1 MRRPACQADAV
12 TPPSVATAAVRRAR
26 RRAVTVTAAFAV
38 VLAVGTVPAGAATP
52 SPRDRLR
59 AAAHGTLTGP
69 FGTLQFH
76 GDGSARFVV
85 KECGYQPVR
94 PGFVTTFT
102 DCSPDTATGKI
113 AVTDSGYQLRR
124 ADRSAI
130 RFSAYVD
137 ASNQLHVGFGA
148 VGRLAT
154 NRTGTVNVSPSEQ
167 LVVTSAGCRY
177 VQAGAAQ
184 AIPCQF
190 IQDSGRTILT
200 YSSPGVAAPGT
211 SPLAGLVYL
220 PPLRLLVSPDMVDR
234 VYRRK

>member
-1 MRRPACQADAV
+1 V
-12 TPPSVATAAVRRAR
+12 TPPIVPNAAVRRYR
-26 RRAVTVTAAFAV
+26 RHAAAVVTAALAV

-59 AAAHGTLTGP
+59 AVAHGTLTGG

-113 AVTDSGYQLRR
+113 TVTDSGYQLRR
-124 ADRSAI
+124 ADGSAI
-130 RFSAYVD
+130 RFGGYVD
-137 ASNQLHVGFGA
+137 TSNQLHVGFGS
-148 VGRLAT
+148 VGRLAAD
-154 NRTGTVNVSPSEQ
+154 RTSTVNVSPSEQ
-167 LVVTSAGCRY
+167 LVVASTGCRY

-190 IQDSGRTILT
+190 IQDSGRTILA
-200 YSSPGVAAPGT
+200 YSTPNVAAPGT
-211 SPLAGLVYL
+211 SQLAGLVYL
-220 PPLRLLVSPDMVDR
+220 PALRLLVSPDMVDR